1 MIAIRQLS
9 TGRIHT
15 LSLSISIMLG
25 VALFLDIGNIDLQDI
40 TGVWLM
46 SNRNVK
52 VEVYKTG
59 NLYSGKV
66 IWMNEE
72 ANKKNFRVGDII
84 IEKLQYNSLNQ
95 IYEGGNFYGRGHRL
109 NCEVKLVGPDLIKVR
124 VSKGGLHQERFC
136 KRVKITDN

>member
-1 MIAIRQLS
+1 MIAIKQLS

-15 LSLSISIMLG
+15 PSLSISIMFW

-46 SNRNVK
+46 SNKNVK

-59 NLYSGKV
+59 DLYTGKV

-72 ANKKNFRVGDII
+72 ANKNNFRIGDII
-84 IEKLQYNSLNQ
+84 IDKLQYNSLNQ

-109 NCEVKLVGPDLIKVR
+109 NCEVKLFGPDLIKVR